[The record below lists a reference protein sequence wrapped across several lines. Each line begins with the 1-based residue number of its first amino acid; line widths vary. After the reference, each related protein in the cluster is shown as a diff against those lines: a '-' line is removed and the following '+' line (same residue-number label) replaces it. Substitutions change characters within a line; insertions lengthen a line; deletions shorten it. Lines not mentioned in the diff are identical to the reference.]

1 MSRTKSRPSAPAFT
15 YRAGIGI
22 SDTHITCDGPGFPD
36 DLIFLSHARA
46 LAPREPAFLA
56 SGRAGRRQIVTTERT
71 LRLFGAVGDKL
82 RPRALPAAFGRP
94 FNLGDQRIEVVPS
107 GYLPGA
113 SALLCECEKRHIFY
127 AGAFCPDALVE
138 GIEPA
143 EIRRADAICID
154 ATFGDPRLN
163 LPPRREAIAQ
173 VRTFVE
179 DSLSDGQ
186 TPVLLG
192 SPFASLPAVA
202 LDLARSAIPLRAHA
216 RVAEAWKQLRLLC
229 PNLPALTRFSGKL
242 AKGEV
247 LLWPPEAHDA
257 VALREL
263 PNPRLALVSGL
274 AASPDVLFRM
284 RLQHGFALTT
294 MPNFAEI
301 LSAVEASGAREGAL

>member
-1 MSRTKSRPSAPAFT
+1 
-15 YRAGIGI
+15 
-22 SDTHITCDGPGFPD
+22 
-36 DLIFLSHARA
+36 
-46 LAPREPAFLA
+46 
-56 SGRAGRRQIVTTERT
+56 
-71 LRLFGAVGDKL
+71 
-82 RPRALPAAFGRP
+82 
-94 FNLGDQRIEVVPS
+94 
-107 GYLPGA
+107 
-113 SALLCECEKRHIFY
+113 
-127 AGAFCPDALVE
+127 
-138 GIEPA
+138 
-143 EIRRADAICID
+143 
-154 ATFGDPRLN
+154 
-163 LPPRREAIAQ
+163 
-173 VRTFVE
+173 
-179 DSLSDGQ
+179 
-186 TPVLLG
+186 
-192 SPFASLPAVA
+192 LPAVA

-301 LSAVEASGAREGAL
+301 LSAVEASGAREVALCRGSAEAVAKHLRERGFFAYALEPPRQMALLGL